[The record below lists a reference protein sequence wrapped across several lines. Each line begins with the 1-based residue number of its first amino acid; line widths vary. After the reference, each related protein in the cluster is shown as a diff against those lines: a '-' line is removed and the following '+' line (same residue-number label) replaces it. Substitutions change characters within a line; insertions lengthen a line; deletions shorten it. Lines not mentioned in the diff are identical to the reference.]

1 MRAPFLAAALLAA
14 TASLPALAQDADDAV
29 AENSG
34 IAEAAALMDD
44 PEMQEQAS
52 LMAAALVGM
61 LLEMPVGQL
70 AGAMG
75 EVDGV
80 EAPAIDPD
88 ATVRD
93 LMGEGAN
100 GAPERVAERLPQMM
114 EAMAGMAGAF
124 EEMLPALRELAE
136 RLPRQLPQAE

>member
-1 MRAPFLAAALLAA
+1 MRAPFLAAGLLAA
-14 TASLPALAQDADDAV
+14 TAPLPAFAQEAEDAV
-29 AENSG
+29 VEDSG

-52 LMAAALVGM
+52 LMAAALVGV

-75 EVDGV
+75 EMDGV
-80 EAPAIDPD
+80 EAPDIDPD

-93 LMGEGAN
+93 LMGESAN
-100 GAPERVAERLPQMM
+100 GAPERVAEKLPQMM